1 MLPSGL
7 GPLGCPRSD
16 PPGKIASRA
25 RAAVENPSR
34 DLEAFRAL
42 VFPDPDPL
50 DREHEDESR
59 EVGAIL
65 RAVEHEYARESLKA
79 LKSIEAILRAVHIK
93 R

>member
-1 MLPSGL
+1 MLPSRAGSL
-7 GPLGCPRSD
+7 GRARPH

-42 VFPDPDPL
+42 HLPDSDPI
-50 DREHEDESR
+50 DPEHEDESR

-65 RAVEHEYARESLKA
+65 KAVEFEYARESLKA
-79 LKSIEAILRAVHIK
+79 LKTIEAILSAVHLK
-93 R
+93 K